1 MVTLDGEKREQ
12 NHPGKRALALEYND
26 DFLPVSKRLDPEAGT
41 DGAEASVTQDT
52 KDGGTGRK
60 RRGDEA
66 RGGRTSGEIF
76 NSEKSPRHF

>member
-60 RRGDEA
+60 RRGEGRADE
-66 RGGRTSGEIF
+66 RGNF
-76 NSEKSPRHF
+76 QF